1 MNTESSI
8 RIIVAD
14 DHALFREGLIGLLSE
29 NKHIYVVGEAE
40 NGRDLIEKYFEL
52 KPDVIVVD
60 ISMPQISGI
69 DAVRRIKQR
78 EKSVK
83 ALFLSMHDGKDYIY
97 YCLEAGG
104 LGLIN
109 KNVMIGELTYAIKRV
124 NSGQKYFGVNWTEE
138 RLENLVKSYRPIE
151 NRKFDEIDKLFS
163 LQEMKVIESIGE
175 GKTSFEIADEMNLS
189 KRTVDTYRSRVMQK
203 LNLKN
208 LPELIVFAIR
218 YKMNKK

>member
-78 EKSVK
+78 E
-83 ALFLSMHDGKDYIY
+83 
-97 YCLEAGG
+97 
-104 LGLIN
+104 
-109 KNVMIGELTYAIKRV
+109 
-124 NSGQKYFGVNWTEE
+124 
-138 RLENLVKSYRPIE
+138 SY
-151 NRKFDEIDKLFS
+151 KFICE
-163 LQEMKVIESIGE
+163 KVCPFI
-175 GKTSFEIADEMNLS
+175 F
-189 KRTVDTYRSRVMQK
+189 
-203 LNLKN
+203 
-208 LPELIVFAIR
+208 
-218 YKMNKK
+218 